1 MRACCD
7 SVRADAEIVAVGR
20 SHGERERLAQDDIE
34 ALLIARARAGQ
45 LVVRLKNGDPFVFGR
60 GGEEAEALRDAGVPF
75 EVVPGVTSAIAVP
88 AYAGIPLTHRD
99 HASLVTIAT
108 GHQAWTPGDGEP
120 GVPVAALGGA
130 GAPRAGRS
138 SS

>member
-1 MRACCD
+1 MRAGRRD
-7 SVRADAEIVAVGR
+7 RVRRA
-20 SHGERERLAQDDIE
+20 LARRAASASTQAAIE
-34 ALLIARARAGQ
+34 ALLIERARAGQ

-60 GGEEAEALRDAGVPF
+60 GGEEAEALRRAGIPF

-108 GHQAWTPGDGEP
+108 GHQAWAPGADEP
-120 GVPVAALGGA
+120 GVPDLPVGGRWRSRAA
-130 GAPRAGRS
+130 RWS
-138 SS
+138 S